1 LLPVGWER
9 KAMKANELREMNDEQ
24 LVLTI
29 KEASEEMFRLRLKS
43 KTERNDSPS
52 KIRHNR
58 RLIARVQ
65 TIQRERDLTKLERGK
80 AGA

>member
-1 LLPVGWER
+1 
-9 KAMKANELREMNDEQ
+9 MKANELREMNDEQ
-24 LVLTI
+24 LALTI
-29 KEASEEMFRLRLKS
+29 KEAADEMFRLRLKS

-65 TIQRERDLTKLERGK
+65 TVQRERDITKLERGK
-80 AGA
+80 AGV